1 MSDID
6 TKYTALGGPGGW
18 LGQPTSPELAA
29 PDGIGRYRHFQG
41 GSIYWSP
48 STGAHEVHGA
58 IRVKWA
64 SLGWERSFLSYP
76 LTDESTTP
84 DGVGRYNHFQGG
96 SIYWTPST
104 GAHEV
109 HGAIRGKWA
118 SLGWERS
125 FLGYPLT
132 DESTTPDG
140 VGRYNHFQGGSIYWT
155 PSTDAHE
162 VHGAIRGKWASLG
175 WERSFLGYPLTD
187 ESTTPDGVGR
197 YNHFQGGSIYWTPS
211 TDAHEV
217 HGAIRGK
224 WASLGWERSF
234 LGYPL
239 TDESTTPDGVGR
251 YNHFQGGS
259 IYWTPSTGAHE
270 VHGAIRGKWA
280 SLGWERSFL
289 GYPTSD
295 ELSTEDGTGRYSEF
309 QHGSIYWSPA
319 TGALVCKETIRLH
332 VKCLT
337 APTRFSINTMISN
350 MRLTFA
356 TAQVGVKYVSFE
368 VLSLADLNDL
378 DVGAC
383 TLGST
388 TTEQTQLFSH
398 RNSAGANDIVVYF
411 VRSTVPPFN
420 GCASHPTGR
429 PGAVVASGA
438 SQWTMAH
445 EVGHVLGI
453 HHVNDSNRL
462 MTGGGTDNITNP
474 PPDIIA
480 SESATMLGSA
490 LTN

>member
-6 TKYTALGGPGGW
+6 AKYAALGGPGGW
-18 LGQPTSPELAA
+18 LGQPTTPELAA

-64 SLGWERSFLSYP
+64 SLGWERSFLGYPLIDESATPDGVGRYSHFQGGSIYWTPSTGAREVHGAIRGKWSSLGWERSFLSYP
-76 LTDESTTP
+76 LTDESTTPDRVGRYNHFQGGSIYWTPSTDAHEVHGAIRGKWSSLGWERSFLGYPLTDESATP

-109 HGAIRGKWA
+109 HGAIR
-118 SLGWERS
+118 E
-125 FLGYPLT
+125 
-132 DESTTPDG
+132 
-140 VGRYNHFQGGSIYWT
+140 
-155 PSTDAHE
+155 
-162 VHGAIRGKWASLG
+162 
-175 WERSFLGYPLTD
+175 
-187 ESTTPDGVGR
+187 
-197 YNHFQGGSIYWTPS
+197 
-211 TDAHEV
+211 
-217 HGAIRGK
+217 
-224 WASLGWERSF
+224 
-234 LGYPL
+234 
-239 TDESTTPDGVGR
+239 
-251 YNHFQGGS
+251 
-259 IYWTPSTGAHE
+259 
-270 VHGAIRGKWA
+270 KWA

-309 QHGSIYWSPA
+309 QHGSIYWSPS
-319 TGALVCKETIRLH
+319 TGALVCRETIRLH
-332 VKCLT
+332 IKSLT

-356 TAQVGVKYVSFE
+356 TAQVGVKYLSFE
-368 VLSLADLNDL
+368 VLNLADLNDL

-398 RNSAGANDIVVYF
+398 RNSAGAKDIVVYF

-420 GCASHPTGR
+420 GCASHPAGR